1 MDKSLQQWG
10 FIIDKDLKRQSIKL
24 NVVIIIIT
32 AILLLVM
39 FIRVV
44 NIYINKTDGY
54 IIDNCNILKSGGFN
68 LNYLL
73 EQKYFKTLKSDDQKK
88 YLELTNSEKLSNI
101 KKYLINSI

>member
-1 MDKSLQQWG
+1 MDKSLQHWG
-10 FIIDKDLKRQSIKL
+10 FIIDKDLKSQSIKL

-32 AILLLVM
+32 VILLLVM
-39 FIRVV
+39 FLRVV
-44 NIYINKTDGY
+44 NIYINKTDDY
-54 IIDNCNILKSGGFN
+54 IISNSNILKLGGFN

-88 YLELTNSEKLSNI
+88 YLELNNSEKLSNI